1 MRPSVSLVGMVG
13 SAFLLAGCATTIGS
27 RAREAEGLKS
37 QVASLESKID
47 SLNERMEGL
56 AQRQGA
62 LEGRMSVSQPAGAGA
77 AEAAKPVK
85 RVAQA
90 APNRLSVRE
99 VQQAL
104 KSAGFYPGPVDGKP
118 GPKTREAVLAF
129 QKSQG
134 IKTDGI
140 VGVRTATALI
150 RFLGKESKE

>member
-1 MRPSVSLVGMVG
+1 MRREIAWALVASLG
-13 SAFLLAGCATTIGS
+13 AAGCATTIGS

-47 SLNERMEGL
+47 SLNERMQEL
-56 AQRQGA
+56 AERQGA
-62 LEGRMSVSQPAGAGA
+62 LEGQISVSQPAGAA
-77 AEAAKPVK
+77 QAAKPVK

-99 VQQAL
+99 IQQAL

-129 QKSQG
+129 QKSRG
-134 IKTDGI
+134 IKADGV
-140 VGVRTATALI
+140 VGVRTTTALI
-150 RFLGKESKE
+150 PFLGKESKE